1 MEKEKNSG
9 ERNEEAEEKFI
20 ITEQDIERAISRLK
34 KKKAA
39 EEDRMN
45 NEAWINADN
54 KTKRNLKDI
63 MQKICNRKQIPEG
76 WKEGWIFS
84 IYKNGDKQKA
94 ENYRGITLMDA
105 GYKIFAIIIEGKLR
119 KETERLGILPEIQAG
134 FRKKRSGIIY
144 QQYIHIKD
152 SSRKRN

>member
-1 MEKEKNSG
+1 MERGLDFFN
-9 ERNEEAEEKFI
+9 
-20 ITEQDIERAISRLK
+20 
-34 KKKAA
+34 
-39 EEDRMN
+39 
-45 NEAWINADN
+45 
-54 KTKRNLKDI
+54 
-63 MQKICNRKQIPEG
+63 
-76 WKEGWIFS
+76 
-84 IYKNGDKQKA
+84 KNGDKQKA

-119 KETERLGILPEIQAG
+119 KETEKLVLEILPEIQAE